1 MSWNNDEPSYFED
14 SSQTL
19 YICMNC
25 MLECHNFN
33 MHTSHNA
40 KKIVIGSQDETEIN
54 VEKEDKNNILNI
66 PSINELALYDPL
78 ESPRIYR
85 STGASFKFEISKNEQ
100 SLYIRSKNHDHNILL
115 RQLKN
120 N

>member
-1 MSWNNDEPSYFED
+1 MIWNNDEPSYFED

-19 YICMNC
+19 YICMHC
-25 MLECHNFN
+25 MLECHDFN
-33 MHTSHNA
+33 IHATCDA

-54 VEKEDKNNILNI
+54 VEKEDTNDIDI

-78 ESPRIYR
+78 EYPRIYR
-85 STGASFKFEISKNEQ
+85 TTGASFKIEISKNQQ
-100 SLYIRSKNHDHNILL
+100 SCIHSKNHDHNTLL

-120 N
+120 D